1 MIFWRVNFYFSM
13 FCLPAKEPHFKSSN
27 NLKAHMH
34 NIKLLKISLLAKE
47 QDGQCWLD
55 KTLEWMLASWREKS
69 VSLLHLSTVM
79 ASAPSKVLHSE
90 KLLRDLL
97 ISSSSSEMCLS
108 LRVHFTIFGGTGVG
122 GRYANRHPSNPI
134 LRSRLTFTN
143 YTIKSPS
150 KEAIFENY
158 T

>member
-1 MIFWRVNFYFSM
+1 M
-13 FCLPAKEPHFKSSN
+13 FCLPTKEPHFKSSN

-34 NIKLLKISLLAKE
+34 NIKLQKNI
-47 QDGQCWLD
+47 
-55 KTLEWMLASWREKS
+55 TLGKRAGGAMLAGQDTGVNVGSWREKS